1 MKSFTSRLIATL
13 IVTASTSV
21 SAASSTD
28 LTVKGL
34 ITPNACDLTI
44 SKGGIFD
51 LGKISVN
58 DLNEDLPTSVGRAD
72 FQLDVTCDEK
82 SLIALNVVD
91 NQSGTSTTSRAL
103 GLGLINGNQ
112 KIGYASMQFIP
123 LHADTAAVAAII
135 SSNSGATWRPIPSN
149 AYLAPDEYVSA
160 ASLGGP
166 NLPIEVKELSAE
178 LRVHAHIDAKKNLDL
193 TNEVTIDGSATIE
206 MVYL

>member
-1 MKSFTSRLIATL
+1 MKSFTSKLIATL

-123 LHADTAAVAAII
+123 
-135 SSNSGATWRPIPSN
+135 SMPIPPPLQRS
-149 AYLAPDEYVSA
+149 YPRTLEQ
-160 ASLGGP
+160 LGGQYHP
-166 NLPIEVKELSAE
+166 THIWLRMNMSLPHHWVARIYL
-178 LRVHAHIDAKKNLDL
+178 LRSRN
-193 TNEVTIDGSATIE
+193 
-206 MVYL
+206 